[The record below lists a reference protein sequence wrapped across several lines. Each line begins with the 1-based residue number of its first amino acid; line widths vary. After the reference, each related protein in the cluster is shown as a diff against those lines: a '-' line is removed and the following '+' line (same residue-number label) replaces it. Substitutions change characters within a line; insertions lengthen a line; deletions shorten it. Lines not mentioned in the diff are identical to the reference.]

1 MANDIGKAMSRLKH
15 RDIRT
20 RRRAVRTLFEHDDPS
35 VLDAFKPLLDD
46 DDAWFVSKALDA
58 YRQWAVTAGP
68 GAVSTLLNHSSL
80 DVRRA
85 GANLLLSLGEAGREL
100 ALSALDDRDG
110 VVQKKASRAL
120 LNFKEADVAERL
132 ATHENDAVRIIAT
145 KHPSLPATMLE
156 QALDDPNEGVRSA
169 ALDAVLRNNTAMDV
183 EAFIPFLKANLQTVS
198 IVIWIAAHAPER
210 LDEFTAHLNQS
221 HHKAMSDHLRAHA
234 NDSSDPLIQTLLES
248 GTLEPIARWV
258 LRQGP
263 EEDDLRWAL
272 INDERLNII
281 ERSKLLERLVGR
293 AHEPDIIK
301 RAEALRS
308 ATDEELLRVA
318 CENLSTAASELSP

>member
-1 MANDIGKAMSRLKH
+1 
-15 RDIRT
+15 
-20 RRRAVRTLFEHDDPS
+20 
-35 VLDAFKPLLDD
+35 
-46 DDAWFVSKALDA
+46 
-58 YRQWAVTAGP
+58 
-68 GAVSTLLNHSSL
+68 
-80 DVRRA
+80 
-85 GANLLLSLGEAGREL
+85 
-100 ALSALDDRDG
+100 
-110 VVQKKASRAL
+110 
-120 LNFKEADVAERL
+120 
-132 ATHENDAVRIIAT
+132 
-145 KHPSLPATMLE
+145 
-156 QALDDPNEGVRSA
+156 
-169 ALDAVLRNNTAMDV
+169 MDV

-308 ATDEELLRVA
+308 ATDEELLEWRARTYQPPHLNFPHEHATVWPLLRCRCHSWHPPPSPSGFGYRRAVYLHPPRV
-318 CENLSTAASELSP
+318 EVPQVGSRFVLSSRTHTTHV